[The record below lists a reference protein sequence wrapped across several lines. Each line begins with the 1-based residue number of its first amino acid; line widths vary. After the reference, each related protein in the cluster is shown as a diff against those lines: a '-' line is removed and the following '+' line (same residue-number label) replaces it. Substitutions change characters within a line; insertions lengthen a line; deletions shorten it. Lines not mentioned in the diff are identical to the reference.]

1 MTTITGAPFGTV
13 AGRAVDLYTLA
24 GDDGAT
30 VKISTYGGI
39 VTSWIA
45 PDRTG
50 RQADIVLGFNDLAGY
65 TSEKYLKS
73 GPYFGAIIGRYAN
86 RIAAARFSLDGVEH
100 KLAVNSGANSLHGGR
115 RGFDKQVWQGR
126 PSVAGVDAALE
137 LTYVSADG
145 EEGFPGQLSA
155 RVVYTLSPGNVL
167 RLEYSATTDKTTVV
181 NSTNHSYF
189 NLAGEGSGDVLGTE
203 VQIAA
208 GRFTPVDAN
217 LIPTG
222 ELRDVTGTPFDFR
235 TATAIGARV
244 NKADEQLELG
254 DGYDHNWVVDRG
266 SEKGLVP
273 AATAYEPR
281 SGRLLE
287 VLTTE
292 PGIQLYTGNHLDGTF
307 VGKAGKPYTLRSA
320 FCLETEHYPDSPN
333 KPGFPSVTLEPGETY
348 STTTVFRLSAR

>member
-45 PDRTG
+45 PDRTS

-86 RIAAARFSLDGVEH
+86 RIAAARFNLDGVEH

-181 NSTNHSYF
+181 NFTNHSYF

-222 ELRDVTGTPFDFR
+222 ELRDVTGTPFDFL

-254 DGYDHNWVVDRG
+254 DGYDHNWVVNKPLG
-266 SEKGLVP
+266 KYGLIARV
-273 AATAYEPR
+273 TEPTT
-281 SGRLLE
+281 GRAME
-287 VLTTE
+287 VWSTE
-292 PGIQLYTGNHLDGTF
+292 PGVQFYTGNFLDSSIT
-307 VGKAGKPYTLRSA
+307 GKGGQVYQLRNG
-320 FCLETEHYPDSPN
+320 FCFEPQHYPDSPN
-333 KPGFPSVTLEPGETY
+333 HSQFPSAELKPGQTYQNTIIYKFSVQP
-348 STTTVFRLSAR
+348 

>member
-1 MTTITGAPFGTV
+1 MTTIARKPFGSVDGKT
-13 AGRAVDLYTLA
+13 VDLYTLTD
-24 GDDGAT
+24 DDGSA
-30 VKISTYGGI
+30 VRIATYGGI
-39 VTSWIA
+39 ITSWIA
-45 PDRTG
+45 PDRAG
-50 RQADIVLGFNDLAGY
+50 KLVDIVLGFDGLEGY
-65 TSEKYLKS
+65 ANETYLRS
-73 GPYFGAIIGRYAN
+73 GPYFGALIGRYCN
-86 RIAAARFSLDGVEH
+86 RIGGARFSIEGVEYQ
-100 KLAVNSGANSLHGGR
+100 LAANDGTNNLHGGPG
-115 RGFDKQVWQGR
+115 GFDKKVWQAAASTSGR
-126 PSVAGVDAALE
+126 DSVLDLS
-137 LTYVSADG
+137 YVSADG
-145 EEGFPGQLSA
+145 EAGFPGRLSA
-155 RVVYTLSPGNVL
+155 RVVYTFSPGNVL
-167 RLEYSATTDKTTVV
+167 RIDYAATTDRPTIV
-181 NSTNHSYF
+181 NMTNHTYF

-292 PGIQLYTGNHLDGTF
+292 SGIQLYTGNHLDGTF
-307 VGKAGKPYTLRSA
+307 VGKAGKPYTRRSA

-348 STTTVFRLSAR
+348 STTTVFRLSVR